1 MRRRPACFTS
11 FERKGSRA
19 ACVAAVL
26 AGSALVM
33 SAAPALAQPADEGF
47 DKNPDDTLKSDEQLK
62 KEKGGKMP
70 GEKDKPAAVEADDAD
85 KYNPIEVDGK
95 AYRFIGLRFRN
106 FIVPKFMINLF
117 ADGGASVN
125 VFSFGPEFTIRK
137 DGVEF
142 DVALSYADY
151 SMDPFLFKG
160 KDDTTEAFEI
170 VSSNMKLVYLQLDI
184 MKDVPLDKKGR
195 FSFLIGGGVGLAAV
209 FGNLYR
215 TQAFPK
221 AGVDPNNPPTE
232 DVTKWQPCPGVQPSP
247 TYQSPNQPY
256 CDDSNDHFGDPFNR
270 TGYDEKSWANGG
282 SKPFVFPYISL
293 PQISFRYKP
302 IKQLQT
308 RLDLGFS
315 ITGFYFGLAGGYGL

>member
-1 MRRRPACFTS
+1 MLLA
-11 FERKGSRA
+11 GAIALAAGRA
-19 ACVAAVL
+19 A
-26 AGSALVM
+26 
-33 SAAPALAQPADEGF
+33 AQSEGGF
-47 DKNPDDTLKSDEQLK
+47 DKNADDAIKSDEAAK
-62 KEKGGKMP
+62 KEKGDKMP
-70 GEKDKPAAVEADDAD
+70 GEKDKAAPPEGDDKD

-106 FIVPKFMINLF
+106 FIVPQFMINLF

-125 VFSFGPEFTIRK
+125 VFSFGPEFTTRK
-137 DGVEF
+137 DGIEF

-160 KDDTTEAFEI
+160 KSDTTEAFEI
-170 VSSNMKLVYLQLDI
+170 VSSSMKLVYIQLDI
-184 MKDVPLDKKGR
+184 MKDIPLDKKGQ

-221 AGVDPNNPPTE
+221 AGEDPNNPDTE
-232 DVTKWQPCPGVQPSP
+232 DVGRWTPCPAPQPSP
-247 TYQSPNQPY
+247 FYQAPTQPY
-256 CDDSNDHFGDPFNR
+256 CDDSNDHFGDPSNR
-270 TGYDEKSWANGG
+270 TGYDEPSWAHGG

-308 RLDLGFS
+308 RLDVGFS